1 MTSSKV
7 YQNLI
12 ILSRHPVFNVTSV
25 STMIRCIQHRRTR
38 LIIHQTAIIQD
49 YIHQLLM
56 YLVQLLPNQRVV
68 KSIYQLR
75 FNHQVVT
82 KLLVLMIQS
91 KEKVTIFQTR
101 QVVAMIQA
109 ESFQI

>member
-1 MTSSKV
+1 MTYSKV

-12 ILSRHPVFNVTSV
+12 TLSRHPVFNVTSV
-25 STMIRCIQHRRTR
+25 STLVRCIQNQKTR

-56 YLVQLLPNQRVV
+56 YLVQLLPNQRVA
-68 KSIYQLR
+68 ITTYQLR
-75 FNHQVVT
+75 FNHQVFK
-82 KLLVLMIQS
+82 KLQVLMIQS

-109 ESFQI
+109 ESFQN